1 MSASAIF
8 HAFHVTLRENG
19 QSSESSHG
27 ELPLP
32 LLSVAGEKSPFWA
45 DWFGYKFEN
54 TPFGW
59 ACNIPTQSSVSQ
71 LTSLS
76 YTQQGLFRS
85 ISTIKTPISS
95 CFIKK
100 KKKTMCLTWHR
111 KYKPSEKKSL
121 YSHCNDPKLPKSR
134 SKSSPFLLLPG
145 KSSPFLVIVYYSVTG
160 SL

>member
-45 DWFGYKFEN
+45 DWFGYKFVD

-59 ACNIPTQSSVSQ
+59 ACNIATQSSVSQ

-100 KKKTMCLTWHR
+100 KKKRPCVLLGIENTSHLNKNLSILTAMIQN
-111 KYKPSEKKSL
+111 YPNLDLSLPPS
-121 YSHCNDPKLPKSR
+121 
-134 SKSSPFLLLPG
+134 F
-145 KSSPFLVIVYYSVTG
+145 YYQG
-160 SL
+160 RALHFWW